1 MSHDTLERAIV
12 EKFIESMTK
21 PFNETKEINM
31 ELLKLV
37 AKYRSRVGEDSWMQR
52 QFNKGEP
59 DHATNSL

>member
-1 MSHDTLERAIV
+1 MSHDSLERAIV

-37 AKYRSRVGEDSWMQR
+37 AKYRARVGKDSWMQR